1 MISDLFMKK
10 NMCEESKCP
19 WILEHPWLKP
29 NVQLSVLVAIAFI
42 GGMIIGKVY
51 L

>member
-1 MISDLFMKK
+1 MISDLFRKK
-10 NMCEESKCP
+10 HLREESECP

-42 GGMIIGKVY
+42 AGMLVGK
-51 L
+51 LCI